1 MEVTMRR
8 PITILSTVCLLFLML
23 WTVSDASAQRVLN
36 ANSGFEDAEIGAAIA
51 DVANWDLWLSQE
63 NTPDIEVEVIADPGN
78 AENKILKAS
87 LIDITPAAEPYDGQL
102 AYLNMPLVA
111 GTRYKLELRVRAENP
126 EAATIS
132 LDGGPGR
139 SEERRVGKGGR
150 GRGWQGT
157 EEEGAR

>member
-1 MEVTMRR
+1 MRR
-8 PITILSTVCLLFLML
+8 PVTILSTVCLLFLML

-36 ANSGFEDAEIGAAIA
+36 ANGGFEDAEIGAAIA

-63 NTPDIEVEVIADPGN
+63 DTPDIEVEVIADPGN

-111 GTRYKLELRVRAENP
+111 GTGINP
-126 EAATIS
+126 RWGCGRGIPERRRTNSA
-132 LDGGPGR
+132 GGPGR
-139 SEERRVGKGGR
+139 QTGGAVLR
-150 GRGWQGT
+150 GPDGPVMGP
-157 EEEGAR
+157 GLSPA